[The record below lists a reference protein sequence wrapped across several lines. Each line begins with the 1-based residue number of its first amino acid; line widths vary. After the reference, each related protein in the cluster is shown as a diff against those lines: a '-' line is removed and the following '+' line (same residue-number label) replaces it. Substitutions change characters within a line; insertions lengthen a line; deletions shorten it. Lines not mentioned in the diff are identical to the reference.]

1 MRYEFIIGFRY
12 LKAKRK
18 QVFISI
24 ITFLSIGGVALGVTA
39 LIVVLSVMGGFED
52 DLKKKILGTNAHLV
66 IFQQGSAMRDYWE
79 IARKVDSIPGVVA
92 AAPFIFTQAMLT
104 SESNTQGIILRG
116 IDPDTAR
123 RVINIGDTVKKGDLM
138 SLRGKVKTR
147 EPPGIILGK
156 ELAQN
161 LGVMLGDTIVVVS
174 PMGALAPMGLG
185 PPMKK
190 FRITGIFESGMYEY
204 DSSMAYISLESAQKF
219 LSMKDTVSG
228 IEVRVRDIYDVKNIA
243 QKIRKALGFPFWTK
257 DWMQMNRSLFSALK
271 LERTVMFIILVLIV
285 LVAAFGIVSS
295 LIMVVMEKNKDIA
308 ILKSMGATA
317 KSIMRIFVF
326 EGLIIGTVGTIIGIL
341 GGYTICE
348 LLARY
353 KFISLPRD
361 VYYLSYLPVKMNISD
376 FLLISLAAVGISF
389 LATLY
394 PSWQASKLDP
404 AEALRYE

>member
-92 AAPFIFTQAMLT
+92 ASPFIFTQAMLT

>member
-79 IARKVDSIPGVVA
+79 ITRKVDSIPGVVA

-243 QKIRKALGFPFWTK
+243 QKIRKALGFPPA
-257 DWMQMNRSLFSALK
+257 SP
-271 LERTVMFIILVLIV
+271 
-285 LVAAFGIVSS
+285 FGR
-295 LIMVVMEKNKDIA
+295 KT
-308 ILKSMGATA
+308 GC
-317 KSIMRIFVF
+317 R
-326 EGLIIGTVGTIIGIL
+326 
-341 GGYTICE
+341 
-348 LLARY
+348 
-353 KFISLPRD
+353 
-361 VYYLSYLPVKMNISD
+361 
-376 FLLISLAAVGISF
+376 
-389 LATLY
+389 
-394 PSWQASKLDP
+394 
-404 AEALRYE
+404 